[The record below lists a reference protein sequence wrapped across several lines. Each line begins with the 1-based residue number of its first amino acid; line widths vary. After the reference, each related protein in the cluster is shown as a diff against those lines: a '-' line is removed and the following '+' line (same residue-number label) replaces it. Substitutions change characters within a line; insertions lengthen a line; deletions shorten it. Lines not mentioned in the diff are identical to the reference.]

1 MALSPELHWD
11 FLSEQLS
18 LKDSNSST
26 AQKHGKKK
34 KQKKKKKKEQYCNS
48 NITKRNETRYRNTL
62 KIY

>member
-34 KQKKKKKKEQYCNS
+34 KNR
-48 NITKRNETRYRNTL
+48 KRKR
-62 KIY
+62 KPII

>member
-34 KQKKKKKKEQYCNS
+34 KTEKEKE
-48 NITKRNETRYRNTL
+48 KRTIL
-62 KIY
+62 